1 MSQQSQLYRQIDNKN
16 VNNISPPKVP
26 NKNLLL
32 NAFAQTPASHRL
44 YSDDSN
50 NNKLSW
56 LPASIKTEISAAII
70 NDVFKSVQTVAR
82 LKQVIDQL
90 ISLKMAPTKEMV
102 DKMFEV
108 LLPAG
113 NRLTL
118 ALEIKAKLA
127 KHKLESSPLIEL
139 PIKIATTV
147 HTYSRAARVIK
158 LLTEYI
164 KHNGGTPSEDVIKR
178 VSEFYKHHNKPHQAQ
193 QYVQELIERHR
204 RKVGARV
211 SYKKSGLTY
220 NQMIELAIT
229 HSQQPVT
236 LNKIVAYI
244 QTHFSEHISHTRDL
258 ARIIQAC
265 INKEPDLFASYLF
278 QPEERSKEMHE
289 HPRLYEDPISKRPI
303 VPRKYF
309 KINAESP
316 LAKGYTADTQLSQLH
331 SDVAFREL
339 SDESRKS
346 LHEFIIYWDSNRTKK
361 LYNNWELLARNT
373 IEKMKEKKGSW
384 SKARFLRIAR
394 TLLRPKTYLLTHSTE
409 ELGFNILPYFFDY
422 VEKNKITLIEPKSS
436 PGRPK
441 KNKEATTVTTA
452 EKDGSVEENKSS
464 L

>member
-1 MSQQSQLYRQIDNKN
+1 M
-16 VNNISPPKVP
+16 
-26 NKNLLL
+26 
-32 NAFAQTPASHRL
+32 
-44 YSDDSN
+44 
-50 NNKLSW
+50 
-56 LPASIKTEISAAII
+56 
-70 NDVFKSVQTVAR
+70 
-82 LKQVIDQL
+82 
-90 ISLKMAPTKEMV
+90 
-102 DKMFEV
+102 
-108 LLPAG
+108 
-113 NRLTL
+113 
-118 ALEIKAKLA
+118 
-127 KHKLESSPLIEL
+127 
-139 PIKIATTV
+139 
-147 HTYSRAARVIK
+147 
-158 LLTEYI
+158 
-164 KHNGGTPSEDVIKR
+164 
-178 VSEFYKHHNKPHQAQ
+178 
-193 QYVQELIERHR
+193 
-204 RKVGARV
+204 

-339 SDESRKS
+339 RYVAYVDTAYITNTSISDESRKS

-373 IEKMKEKKGSW
+373 IEKMQVS
-384 SKARFLRIAR
+384 
-394 TLLRPKTYLLTHSTE
+394 
-409 ELGFNILPYFFDY
+409 N
-422 VEKNKITLIEPKSS
+422 SS
-436 PGRPK
+436 RMIC
-441 KNKEATTVTTA
+441 
-452 EKDGSVEENKSS
+452 D
-464 L
+464 